1 MARKGKLM
9 RVLLL
14 LLLLSC
20 GTDEYELDTVPVT
33 VEELEEEEE
42 DEGETV
48 VHIGRAD
55 YNPPPIDVS
64 VNRISPYRNYRLR
77 KQVWGKR

>member
-1 MARKGKLM
+1 M
-9 RVLLL
+9 RLLLL

-20 GTDEYELDTVPVT
+20 GTDEYELRTVTEAV
-33 VEELEEEEE
+33 EEEEE

-64 VNRISPYRNYRLR
+64 VNRISPYMNARLR
-77 KQVWGKR
+77 EQVWGKR